1 MIWMAYSDGF
11 DSAEAAGYERMME
24 GLSQSMERPEATYTG
39 EDGLQWCAKCKTPVQ
54 VVAEVKELK
63 IRKVVNCACKC
74 CFAKAEQEEERK
86 RREECERNRRICFT
100 ETNMGGWNFAN
111 DDHKNQRMSET
122 MKNYADRFAEFRK
135 MGKGLLLFGDVGTG
149 KTYFAA
155 CIANALIDRDY
166 KVLMTN
172 FVELA
177 YQIEGRYNAKQ
188 EFIDSLNRYDLLV
201 VDDLGVER
209 DSASGYMQEMVY
221 NIIDSR
227 YRAGLPFIVTTN
239 LTADQLKNP
248 ADIRYKRI
256 YDRILERCFPL
267 EVKGE
272 SRRRQALR
280 DTHADMKA
288 MLGLL

>member
-1 MIWMAYSDGF
+1 MTYSDGF
-11 DSAEAAGYERMME
+11 DSGVAAGYARLVDSLSEAQERVAE
-24 GLSQSMERPEATYTG
+24 TFTG
-39 EDGLQWCAKCKTPVQ
+39 EDGLQCCAVCKRPVQ
-54 VVAEVKELK
+54 VRVEFLGIHKT
-63 IRKVVNCACKC
+63 VNCACDCIMARIQAQEVQKQ
-74 CFAKAEQEEERK
+74 QEEN
-86 RREECERNRRICFT
+86 ERNRRACFT
-100 ETNMGGWNFAN
+100 QTNMDGWTFAK
-111 DDHKNQRMSET
+111 DDRKNAQMSDA
-122 MKNYADRFAEFRK
+122 MWNYADKFPEFRK

-149 KTYFAA
+149 KTFFAA
-155 CIANALIDRDY
+155 CIANALLDKGY

-177 YQIEGRYNAKQ
+177 YQIEAQYNAKQ
-188 EFIDSLNRYDLLV
+188 DFIDGLNRYDLLV

-227 YRAGLPFIVTTN
+227 QRAGLPYIITTN

-248 ADIRYKRI
+248 ADVRYKRI
-256 YDRILERCFPL
+256 YDRILERCFPI

-280 DTHADMKA
+280 ETHADVKA
-288 MLGLL
+288 MLGL

>member
-1 MIWMAYSDGF
+1 MTLTEYS
-11 DSAEAAGYERMME
+11 EAVDRMERKGYERMME
-24 GLSQSMERPEATYTG
+24 GLSREVLRPDETYEG
-39 EDGLQWCAKCKTPVQ
+39 EDGLQWCKKCNEPVQ
-54 VVAEVKELK
+54 VVAEVVELK

-74 CFAKAEQEEERK
+74 CFAKAEAEEERK
-86 RREECERNRRICFT
+86 RQEERERNRRICFT
-100 ETNMGGWNFAN
+100 ETKMDSWNFAN
-111 DDHKNQRMSET
+111 DDHKNQRLSET
-122 MKNYADRFAEFRK
+122 MKNYADKFPEFRR

-155 CIANALIDRDY
+155 CIANALIDKDY

-177 YQIEGRYNAKQ
+177 YQIEGKFNAKQ

-288 MLGLL
+288 MLGL

>member
-1 MIWMAYSDGF
+1 MTLTEYSDGF
-11 DSAEAAGYERMME
+11 DSADVAGYVRMVD
-24 GLSQSMERPEATYTG
+24 GLSQSMERTDETYMG
-39 EDGLQWCAKCKTPVQ
+39 EDGLQWCARCRNPVQ
-54 VVAEVKELK
+54 VVVEFLGIQKT
-63 IRKVVNCACKC
+63 VNCACAC
-74 CFAKAEQEEERK
+74 IRERAKQHDERK
-86 RREECERNRRICFT
+86 RREEYERNRRICFT

-111 DDHKNQRMSET
+111 DDRKNPRMSDT
-122 MKNYADRFAEFRK
+122 MRNYADKFPEFRK

-149 KTYFAA
+149 KTYYAA
-155 CIANALIDRDY
+155 CIANALIDKGY
-166 KVLMTN
+166 KALMTN

-288 MLGLL
+288 MLGL

>member
-1 MIWMAYSDGF
+1 MIYSDGF
-11 DSAEAAGYERMME
+11 DSADAAGYSRMVE
-24 GLSQSMERPEATYTG
+24 ALSQSMERVEKTYTG
-39 EDGLQWCAKCKTPVQ
+39 EDGLQWCARCRRPVQ
-54 VVAEVKELK
+54 VVVEFLGISKT
-63 IRKVVNCACKC
+63 VNCACAC
-74 CFAKAEQEEERK
+74 IRERAKQEDEIK
-86 RREECERNRRICFT
+86 RREECERNRRVCFT
-100 ETNMGGWNFAN
+100 ETNMSGWNFAS
-111 DDHKNQRMSET
+111 DDRKNPKMSET
-122 MKNYADRFAEFRK
+122 MRNYADKFPEFRR

-155 CIANALIDRDY
+155 CIANALIDRGY
-166 KVLMTN
+166 KALMTN

-177 YQIEGRYNAKQ
+177 YHIESKFNAKQ

-280 DTHADMKA
+280 DTHADVKA
-288 MLGLL
+288 MLGL

>member
-1 MIWMAYSDGF
+1 MTLTEYSEAVESVDGN
-11 DSAEAAGYERMME
+11 AYERMMDA
-24 GLSQSMERPEATYTG
+24 LSRNQQRPDETYTG
-39 EDGLQWCAKCKTPVQ
+39 DDGLQWCAKCRTPVQ
-54 VVAEVKELK
+54 VVAEVPELK

-74 CFAKAEQEEERK
+74 CFAKAEAEEERK
-86 RREECERNRRICFT
+86 RQEERERNRRICFT
-100 ETNMGGWNFAN
+100 ETNMDRWNFAN
-111 DDHKNQRMSET
+111 DDHKNQRMSEA

-135 MGKGLLLFGDVGTG
+135 IGKGLLLFGDVGTG

-155 CIANALIDRDY
+155 CIANALIDKDY

-172 FVELA
+172 FAELA

-221 NIIDSR
+221 IILDSR

-239 LTADQLKNP
+239 LTAEQLKNP

-256 YDRILERCFPL
+256 YERILERCIPL

-280 DTHADMKA
+280 DTHAEMMA
-288 MLGLL
+288 MLGL